1 MRWDLADSGVSCVI
15 VLALVLCA
23 LLRVRHVR
31 SRSPALLFATD
42 VIAVVGTSS
51 CGLGMIARRNVARGE
66 VLWEEEP
73 LAILTIDDVA
83 VAADAALLALQ
94 SDAQTVLALA
104 QMRSGAPPD
113 PRDYSHIPGMKVFA
127 DRIVRYQAAH
137 SFEALSPVRQ
147 RRWMDLCDS
156 LALHGSGS
164 VKTAAGVY
172 HSNSFGQAA
181 GGQRTSVLFEV
192 LSRVN
197 HSCAP
202 NVDVVTEVHLERARG
217 RLVALRD
224 ISAGDEVLVSYLG
237 SVGSARMALPTEARR
252 LDLRRKHRFICACE
266 RCGPVSADM
275 RARHERD
282 EREAVRRDV
291 QVACEVAEYNA
302 AGNGGR

>member
-217 RLVALRD
+217 RLVALRHTTLN
-224 ISAGDEVLVSYLG
+224 SHHVEFTP
-237 SVGSARMALPTEARR
+237 R
-252 LDLRRKHRFICACE
+252 
-266 RCGPVSADM
+266 
-275 RARHERD
+275 
-282 EREAVRRDV
+282 
-291 QVACEVAEYNA
+291 
-302 AGNGGR
+302 